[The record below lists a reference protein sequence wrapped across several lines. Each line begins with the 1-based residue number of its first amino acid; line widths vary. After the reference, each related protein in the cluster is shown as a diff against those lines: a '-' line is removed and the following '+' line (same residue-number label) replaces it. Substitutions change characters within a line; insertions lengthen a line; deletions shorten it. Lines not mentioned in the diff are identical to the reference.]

1 MNAKDGS
8 SSNLGSSSED
18 KKDKKENVE
27 NEDEN
32 PGEEVVTKTDAT
44 DCDTKSLKEEPD
56 CLENK
61 CESSLELPLEPTLHE
76 RFLRIK
82 QTVKDAIAAHHT
94 FMIYGKSRVIR
105 DCMLKRGWC
114 EKFYRR
120 NSGGDQHFNVDS
132 NPVLLLAGIGDLK
145 DQQSERLLMSRML
158 ANHTVDFLWNTGSD
172 WPGWPAQD
180 NKTTVFNRY
189 CRAGFTSKVGLCSSV
204 RQMHWY
210 YEAGVANTLFPRC
223 YNICQ
228 SDQMHAFVED
238 FRLTGCL
245 SLLKWLVDR
254 VNAEDE
260 DVVRSPTGTVP
271 LKALDFA
278 IKRCSDYISAQ
289 SHEDIDQEGE
299 KVWSHQWDQFISWYY
314 QIVRDQALFVRTNV
328 PFNKYILAS
337 KHVLKKMRKY
347 WPQIDMDGV
356 MNMWILKP
364 GNKSRGRG
372 IVLMNKLE
380 DVVAKVNP
388 TGKPDTRYVVQKYI
402 ERPLLIHNTKFD
414 IRQWFIVT
422 CAQPLTLW
430 MYKESYLRFCSQ
442 KFSLD
447 DFHESIHLCNH
458 AIQCKYNNC
467 GDRDSA
473 LPADNMWD
481 ATTFKEFLRS
491 QGHADA
497 WDEQIYPG
505 MKQGLVGSLLA
516 SQEAMDRRK
525 NSFELYG
532 ADFMVMEDFSV
543 WLIEINSHPDM
554 SYSTSV
560 TTRLCRQVMENTL
573 KVVVDFR
580 EDKNA
585 DTGDFEL
592 AYKQRMPSCQPYL
605 GAALSLQGTRIT
617 TCEKKSSLYQDS
629 KSSLVA
635 RSPMTKKKSMV
646 HSNIGPVIVDL
657 IEELEIQLDQELYS
671 YYNTDSPKSRSALP
685 ATAPTKPLKA
695 ISDEK
700 IETMTK
706 STSAGTTSIN
716 KTKSPTPSKTNVQN
730 HTKSSNNGKRSS
742 HKSTRKL
749 RMSTS
754 TANSKLDTSPRQ
766 TLISKIMALQEQSAN
781 ETPKSE
787 KLSRKNEDKIIKTA
801 MRDAVK
807 KYKRN
812 VTVRPEV
819 SPLPS
824 LLTPPT
830 AKVTPVSKSKSRSF
844 PKKQTHHKKNK
855 ILTDISDMIYSFIEQ
870 KRNKNSPSSNRDKFI
885 TISISFV
892 NLNLHTLQN
901 FQSNNTKMFPQKKK
915 IFANVSALDCK
926 KDNTKKHIRNK
937 CVKKKVKKFTQ
948 TTNKKDEKIFPPKGR
963 AECPDFKH
971 PYLEKCKE
979 QERKLSTTF
988 SKDQNQS
995 KWQIILSSKNC
1006 TIKKHFEGWQICP
1019 KDVNED
1025 EKNMQLILTV
1035 PNMKIN
1041 SQCASETI
1049 KTADAEICCNRED
1062 LKELLGT
1069 DKESDRENGNIIL
1082 TDYLKLITNDEA
1094 RINLLLK
1101 ILTKAVDEHKC
1112 YVICGTFPVLRK
1124 PLTNRGWIEKRAI
1137 RKMISIPPNA
1147 YEDGLQQIE
1156 KLLRVPAD
1164 FIWHTNKRPT
1174 IRTDKTIVNKFA
1186 GSYFTSKVDMC
1197 NNLEKAYWFYETGVS
1212 NIQFPR
1218 CYNFYQSA
1226 QMEEFIQDYYITAC
1240 FGILKWFTLL
1250 ANLVGPKNTW
1260 SPNGTIPIT
1269 VISFALER
1277 CVEYIRFIQIH
1288 EDIDRTDHEYT
1299 PLSTW
1304 DQFLDWYHDIIYKRI
1319 ELVVS
1324 VNDIVKAMIKYR
1336 PQSTIDGIRNIWILK
1351 PGDDSLGRGIVLKS
1365 SLVDILAKVNQ
1376 AAKENIE
1383 DILIRFASKDF
1394 TLNDFHESI
1403 HLCNTT
1409 VQLKYRKLRRC
1420 NSDLPEQRHW
1430 NLQDFKDYLQS
1441 RGQELAWEKI
1451 IRPGI
1456 KQNLIGAL
1464 LASQDNMINRK
1475 NSFQL
1480 YGADF
1485 VVADDFSVWLLEINT
1500 NPRLH
1505 PPSSDVTAKLYPEVI
1520 EDAMK
1525 IILDRRKNKKAY
1537 QGKFECIYKQR
1548 NPFCGVNILGQGA
1561 SLGIRGKGLFVTPK
1575 LPTT

>member
-1 MNAKDGS
+1 MNAKDESS
-8 SSNLGSSSED
+8 SSNLESSSED
-18 KKDKKENVE
+18 KKDKKENIE

-44 DCDTKSLKEEPD
+44 NCDTKSLEEKPN
-56 CLENK
+56 CPENK
-61 CESSLELPLEPTLHE
+61 TEPSLELPLEPTLHE

-120 NSGGDQHFNVDS
+120 NSGGDQHVGVDS
-132 NPVLLLAGIGDLK
+132 SPVYLLAGIGDLK
-145 DQQSERLLMSRML
+145 DQQSERLLISKML
-158 ANHTVDFLWNTGSD
+158 TNHTVDFLWNTGSD

-228 SDQMHAFVED
+228 GDQMHAFVED

-245 SLLKWLVDR
+245 SLLKWLVDK

-260 DVVRSPTGTVP
+260 DAVRSPTGTVP

-289 SHEDIDQEGE
+289 SHEDIDQEAE
-299 KVWSHQWDQFISWYY
+299 KVWSHQWDQFITWYY
-314 QIVRDQALFVRTNV
+314 QIVRGQALFVRTNV
-328 PFNKYILAS
+328 PFNKYVLAS
-337 KHVLKKMRKY
+337 KHILKKMRKY
-347 WPQIDMDGV
+347 WPQIDMDGIL
-356 MNMWILKP
+356 NMWILKP

-447 DFHESIHLCNH
+447 DFHESIHLCNN

-481 ATTFKEFLRS
+481 ATTFKEFLKS
-491 QGHADA
+491 QGHSDA
-497 WDEQIYPG
+497 WDDLIYPG

-560 TTRLCRQVMENTL
+560 TTRLCRQVMEDTI

-585 DTGDFEL
+585 NTGDFEL

-671 YYNTDSPKSRSALP
+671 YYNTDSPKSRPALP
-685 ATAPTKPLKA
+685 ATAPAKPSKA
-695 ISDEK
+695 SISDEK
-700 IETMTK
+700 AETVTK
-706 STSAGTTSIN
+706 STSACTTSII

-730 HTKSSNNGKRSS
+730 HTKSSNNEKKSS
-742 HKSTRKL
+742 HKPARKL
-749 RMSTS
+749 RTV
-754 TANSKLDTSPRQ
+754 TAGSKLDTSPRQ
-766 TLISKIMALQEQSAN
+766 TLISKIMALQEQSTNMA
-781 ETPKSE
+781 TKSE
-787 KLSRKNEDKIIKTA
+787 KSSRKNEDKIIKSA

-812 VTVRPEV
+812 VTIRPEV
-819 SPLPS
+819 PPLPS
-824 LLTPPT
+824 LLTSTP
-830 AKVTPVSKSKSRSF
+830 KVTPVSTTKSKSRSF
-844 PKKQTHHKKNK
+844 PKKQTHKKNK
-855 ILTDISDMIYSFIEQ
+855 ILTDISDMYA
-870 KRNKNSPSSNRDKFI
+870 
-885 TISISFV
+885 V
-892 NLNLHTLQN
+892 GLN
-901 FQSNNTKMFPQKKK
+901 
-915 IFANVSALDCK
+915 
-926 KDNTKKHIRNK
+926 
-937 CVKKKVKKFTQ
+937 
-948 TTNKKDEKIFPPKGR
+948 
-963 AECPDFKH
+963 
-971 PYLEKCKE
+971 
-979 QERKLSTTF
+979 
-988 SKDQNQS
+988 
-995 KWQIILSSKNC
+995 
-1006 TIKKHFEGWQICP
+1006 
-1019 KDVNED
+1019 
-1025 EKNMQLILTV
+1025 
-1035 PNMKIN
+1035 
-1041 SQCASETI
+1041 
-1049 KTADAEICCNRED
+1049 
-1062 LKELLGT
+1062 
-1069 DKESDRENGNIIL
+1069 
-1082 TDYLKLITNDEA
+1082 
-1094 RINLLLK
+1094 
-1101 ILTKAVDEHKC
+1101 
-1112 YVICGTFPVLRK
+1112 
-1124 PLTNRGWIEKRAI
+1124 
-1137 RKMISIPPNA
+1137 
-1147 YEDGLQQIE
+1147 GLQQIE
-1156 KLLRVPAD
+1156 KLLRIPAD
-1164 FIWHTNKRPT
+1164 FIWYTNKRPI
-1174 IRTDKTIVNKFA
+1174 IRTDDKTTVNKFA
-1186 GSYFTSKVDMC
+1186 GSYFTSK
-1197 NNLEKAYWFYETGVS
+1197 
-1212 NIQFPR
+1212 
-1218 CYNFYQSA
+1218 SA

-1240 FGILKWFTLL
+1240 FGTLKWFSLL

-1260 SPNGTIPIT
+1260 SPNGTIP
-1269 VISFALER
+1269 VNAISFALER
-1277 CVEYIRFIQIH
+1277 CIEYISIQIH
-1288 EDIDRTDHEYT
+1288 EDIDRTDYEDT
-1299 PLSTW
+1299 PLPAW
-1304 DQFLDWYHDIIYKRI
+1304 HQFLDWYHDIIYKRVLLKETDKVDI
-1319 ELVVS
+1319 DELVVS
-1324 VNDIVKAMIKYR
+1324 VRDIVRTMIKYR
-1336 PQSTIDGIRNIWILK
+1336 PQNKIDGIRNIWILK
-1351 PGDDSLGRGIVLKS
+1351 PGDDSSGRGIVLQS

-1376 AAKENIE
+1376 AAKESVAYVVQKYIE
-1383 DILIRFASKDF
+1383 RPLLVHKTKIDIRQWFLITSTQPLVVWMYKDILIRFASKDF
-1394 TLNDFHESI
+1394 TLGNFHESI

-1409 VQLKYRKLRRC
+1409 VQLKYRKLPTC

-1430 NLQDFKDYLQS
+1430 NLQDFRDYLQS
-1441 RGQELAWEKI
+1441 RGQELAWETT

-1464 LASQDNMINRK
+1464 LASQDNMVNRK

-1505 PPSSDVTAKLYPEVI
+1505 PPSSKVTAKLYPEVI

-1525 IILDRRKNKKAY
+1525 VVLDRRKNKKASY
-1537 QGKFECIYKQR
+1537 GRFECIYKQR
-1548 NPFCGVNILGQGA
+1548 NPFCGINILGQGT
-1561 SLGIRGKGLFVTPK
+1561 SLGIRGKGLFVTK
-1575 LPTT
+1575 SS

>member
-1 MNAKDGS
+1 MNVKDGS
-8 SSNLGSSSED
+8 SSNLESSSED

-32 PGEEVVTKTDAT
+32 PGVEVVTKADVT
-44 DCDTKSLKEEPD
+44 DCDIKSLKEEPD

-82 QTVKDAIAAHHT
+82 QIVKDAIAAHHT

-145 DQQSERLLMSRML
+145 DEQSERLLMSRML

-245 SLLKWLVDR
+245 SLLKWLVDK

-260 DVVRSPTGTVP
+260 DVVRSSTGTVP

-314 QIVRDQALFVRTNV
+314 QIVRGQALFVRTNV

-430 MYKESYLRFCSQ
+430 LYKESYLRFCSQ

-447 DFHESIHLCNH
+447 DVHESIHLCNH

-560 TTRLCRQVMENTL
+560 TTRLCRQVMEDTI

-592 AYKQRMPSCQPYL
+592 TYKQRMSSCQPYL

-629 KSSLVA
+629 KSNLVA

-657 IEELEIQLDQELYS
+657 IEELEIQLDQELCS
-671 YYNTDSPKSRSALP
+671 YYNTDSPKSRPALP
-685 ATAPTKPLKA
+685 ATAPTKSLKT

-700 IETMTK
+700 AEIMTK

-742 HKSTRKL
+742 HKPVRKL
-749 RMSTS
+749 RMSTN
-754 TANSKLDTSPRQ
+754 TAGSKLDTSPRQ

-781 ETPKSE
+781 EAPKSE
-787 KLSRKNEDKIIKTA
+787 KPLRKNEDKIIKTA
-801 MRDAVK
+801 IRDAVK

-819 SPLPS
+819 PPLPS

-830 AKVTPVSKSKSRSF
+830 AKVTPVSTTKSKSRSF
-844 PKKQTHHKKNK
+844 LKKQTHHKKNK
-855 ILTDISDMIYSFIEQ
+855 ILTDISDMYA
-870 KRNKNSPSSNRDKFI
+870 
-885 TISISFV
+885 V
-892 NLNLHTLQN
+892 
-901 FQSNNTKMFPQKKK
+901 
-915 IFANVSALDCK
+915 
-926 KDNTKKHIRNK
+926 
-937 CVKKKVKKFTQ
+937 
-948 TTNKKDEKIFPPKGR
+948 G
-963 AECPDFKH
+963 
-971 PYLEKCKE
+971 
-979 QERKLSTTF
+979 LS
-988 SKDQNQS
+988 
-995 KWQIILSSKNC
+995 
-1006 TIKKHFEGWQICP
+1006 
-1019 KDVNED
+1019 
-1025 EKNMQLILTV
+1025 
-1035 PNMKIN
+1035 
-1041 SQCASETI
+1041 
-1049 KTADAEICCNRED
+1049 
-1062 LKELLGT
+1062 
-1069 DKESDRENGNIIL
+1069 
-1082 TDYLKLITNDEA
+1082 
-1094 RINLLLK
+1094 
-1101 ILTKAVDEHKC
+1101 LTK
-1112 YVICGTFPVLRK
+1112 
-1124 PLTNRGWIEKRAI
+1124 
-1137 RKMISIPPNA
+1137 
-1147 YEDGLQQIE
+1147 
-1156 KLLRVPAD
+1156 
-1164 FIWHTNKRPT
+1164 
-1174 IRTDKTIVNKFA
+1174 
-1186 GSYFTSKVDMC
+1186 
-1197 NNLEKAYWFYETGVS
+1197 
-1212 NIQFPR
+1212 
-1218 CYNFYQSA
+1218 
-1226 QMEEFIQDYYITAC
+1226 
-1240 FGILKWFTLL
+1240 
-1250 ANLVGPKNTW
+1250 
-1260 SPNGTIPIT
+1260 
-1269 VISFALER
+1269 
-1277 CVEYIRFIQIH
+1277 
-1288 EDIDRTDHEYT
+1288 
-1299 PLSTW
+1299 
-1304 DQFLDWYHDIIYKRI
+1304 
-1319 ELVVS
+1319 
-1324 VNDIVKAMIKYR
+1324 
-1336 PQSTIDGIRNIWILK
+1336 
-1351 PGDDSLGRGIVLKS
+1351 
-1365 SLVDILAKVNQ
+1365 
-1376 AAKENIE
+1376 
-1383 DILIRFASKDF
+1383 
-1394 TLNDFHESI
+1394 
-1403 HLCNTT
+1403 
-1409 VQLKYRKLRRC
+1409 
-1420 NSDLPEQRHW
+1420 
-1430 NLQDFKDYLQS
+1430 
-1441 RGQELAWEKI
+1441 
-1451 IRPGI
+1451 
-1456 KQNLIGAL
+1456 
-1464 LASQDNMINRK
+1464 
-1475 NSFQL
+1475 
-1480 YGADF
+1480 
-1485 VVADDFSVWLLEINT
+1485 
-1500 NPRLH
+1500 
-1505 PPSSDVTAKLYPEVI
+1505 
-1520 EDAMK
+1520 
-1525 IILDRRKNKKAY
+1525 
-1537 QGKFECIYKQR
+1537 
-1548 NPFCGVNILGQGA
+1548 
-1561 SLGIRGKGLFVTPK
+1561 
-1575 LPTT
+1575 

>member
-1 MNAKDGS
+1 MNAKDGF
-8 SSNLGSSSED
+8 SSNLESSSEE
-18 KKDKKENVE
+18 KKDKKENIE

-44 DCDTKSLKEEPD
+44 DCDIKSLREEPD
-56 CLENK
+56 CLKNK
-61 CESSLELPLEPTLHE
+61 QCESSLELPLEPTLHE

-94 FMIYGKSRVIR
+94 FTIYGKSRVIR

-114 EKFYRR
+114 EKIYRK
-120 NSGGDQHFNVDS
+120 NNGGDQHFNVDS
-132 NPVLLLAGIGDLK
+132 SPVLLLAGIGDLK
-145 DQQSERLLMSRML
+145 DQQSERLLISRML

-204 RQMHWY
+204 KQMHWY

-245 SLLKWLVDR
+245 SLLKWLVDK

-278 IKRCSDYISAQ
+278 IKRCSDYVSAQ

-337 KHVLKKMRKY
+337 KHVLKKMKKY

-402 ERPLLIHNTKFD
+402 ERPLLIHHTKFD

-447 DFHESIHLCNH
+447 DFHESIHLCNN

-467 GDRDSA
+467 DDRDSA

-497 WDEQIYPG
+497 WNEQIYPG
-505 MKQGLVGSLLA
+505 MKQSLVGSLLA

-560 TTRLCRQVMENTL
+560 TTRLCRQVMEDTI

-617 TCEKKSSLYQDS
+617 IGEKKSSLHQDF
-629 KSSLVA
+629 KSNLVA
-635 RSPMTKKKSMV
+635 KSPMTKKKSMV

-657 IEELEIQLDQELYS
+657 IEELEIQFDQEFYS
-671 YYNTDSPKSRSALP
+671 YCNSNSPKSRLVLP
-685 ATAPTKPLKA
+685 ATAPTKPLKV

-700 IETMTK
+700 VETMTK

-716 KTKSPTPSKTNVQN
+716 KTKSPTPAKTNVQN
-730 HTKSSNNGKRSS
+730 HSKSSNNEKRSS
-742 HKSTRKL
+742 HKPPRKL
-749 RMSTS
+749 RMHTN
-754 TANSKLDTSPRQ
+754 TTGSKLNTFPRQ
-766 TLISKIMALQEQSAN
+766 TLISKIMALQEQSTN
-781 ETPKSE
+781 EAPKSE
-787 KLSRKNEDKIIKTA
+787 KSLRKNEDKSIKIA
-801 MRDAVK
+801 IQDAVK

-812 VTVRPEV
+812 VTIQPEV

-824 LLTPPT
+824 LLTPPIV
-830 AKVTPVSKSKSRSF
+830 KVTPVSTAKSKSRSF
-844 PKKQTHHKKNK
+844 LKKQTHHRKNK
-855 ILTDISDMIYSFIEQ
+855 MLTDISDMYA
-870 KRNKNSPSSNRDKFI
+870 
-885 TISISFV
+885 V
-892 NLNLHTLQN
+892 GLN
-901 FQSNNTKMFPQKKK
+901 
-915 IFANVSALDCK
+915 
-926 KDNTKKHIRNK
+926 
-937 CVKKKVKKFTQ
+937 
-948 TTNKKDEKIFPPKGR
+948 
-963 AECPDFKH
+963 
-971 PYLEKCKE
+971 
-979 QERKLSTTF
+979 
-988 SKDQNQS
+988 
-995 KWQIILSSKNC
+995 
-1006 TIKKHFEGWQICP
+1006 
-1019 KDVNED
+1019 
-1025 EKNMQLILTV
+1025 
-1035 PNMKIN
+1035 
-1041 SQCASETI
+1041 
-1049 KTADAEICCNRED
+1049 
-1062 LKELLGT
+1062 
-1069 DKESDRENGNIIL
+1069 
-1082 TDYLKLITNDEA
+1082 
-1094 RINLLLK
+1094 
-1101 ILTKAVDEHKC
+1101 
-1112 YVICGTFPVLRK
+1112 
-1124 PLTNRGWIEKRAI
+1124 
-1137 RKMISIPPNA
+1137 
-1147 YEDGLQQIE
+1147 GLQQLE
-1156 KLLRVPAD
+1156 KLLRIPAD
-1164 FIWHTNKRPT
+1164 FIWHTNKKPT
-1174 IRTDKTIVNKFA
+1174 MRVDDKTIVNKFT
-1186 GSYFTSKVDMC
+1186 GSYFTSKIDMC
-1197 NNLEKAYWFYETGVS
+1197 NNLEKAYWFYEAGVS
-1212 NIQFPR
+1212 DIKFPR

-1260 SPNGTIPIT
+1260 SPNGTIPIN

-1277 CVEYIRFIQIH
+1277 CEAYISIQIH
-1288 EDIDRTDHEYT
+1288 EDIDHTDCEYT
-1299 PLSTW
+1299 PPSAW
-1304 DQFLDWYHDIIYKRI
+1304 DQFLDWHHNILYKRGVLKETDEI
-1319 ELVVS
+1319 DINELMAS
-1324 VNDIVKAMIKYR
+1324 VHDVMKTMIKYR
-1336 PQSTIDGIRNIWILK
+1336 PQSIIDGIRNIWILK
-1351 PGDDSLGRGIVLKS
+1351 PGDDSLGRGIVLKH
-1365 SLVDILAKVNQ
+1365 SLVDIIAKVNR

-1383 DILIRFASKDF
+1383 YVVQKYIERPLLVHRTKIDIRQWFLITRTQPLVVWMFKDILIRFASKDF
-1394 TLNDFHESI
+1394 TLSDFHESI

-1409 VQLKYRKLRRC
+1409 VQLKYRQLPTC
-1420 NSDLPEQRHW
+1420 NSDLPKQRHW
-1430 NLQDFKDYLQS
+1430 NLQDFKNYLQS
-1441 RGQELAWEKI
+1441 RGQKLAWEKI

-1464 LASQDNMINRK
+1464 LASQDNMVNRK

-1500 NPRLH
+1500 NPRLN
-1505 PPSSDVTAKLYPEVI
+1505 PPSSKVTAQLYPEVI

-1525 IILDRRKNKKAY
+1525 IILDRRKNKKASH
-1537 QGKFECIYKQR
+1537 GKFECIYKQH
-1548 NPFCGVNILGQGA
+1548 NPFCGVNILGQGV
-1561 SLGIRGKGLFVTPK
+1561 SLGIRGKSLFVTPK
-1575 LPTT
+1575 SST